1 MARLYISEKQKT
13 MEKIR
18 YISLDTTS
26 PYHNLATEEYLLQQ
40 TTDNVFMLWR
50 NDNTIVVGKHQ
61 NTAAEINQEYVDSH
75 HVNVVRRLT
84 GGGAVFHD
92 SGNLNFTFIQNVEA
106 GKKEIDFLRY
116 LQPIVDAL
124 QSLGV
129 PAEFSG
135 RNDLVIN
142 GQKISGNAMTF
153 FGNRVLEHGTLLFSS
168 QMSDVADALKV
179 DPDKF
184 IDKAVK
190 SVRSRVTNIS
200 EHLPKPMTVL
210 EFKDYLMDFIMRQN
224 QMTAL
229 QNLTEKEE
237 AVVSQLMEEK
247 YQTWEWNYGRSPEY
261 SMNKKMRTK
270 GGSVQVIADIREGRF
285 RDLQFFGDFFG
296 EKDPQE
302 LANQL
307 LGIRFDKTAI
317 ADALANTIIND
328 YFHNVTTDELINL
341 LTL

>member
-1 MARLYISEKQKT
+1 
-13 MEKIR
+13 MESIR
-18 YISLDTTS
+18 YISLDSTS

-40 TTDNVFMLWR
+40 TTDNIFMLWR

-92 SGNLNFTFIQNVEA
+92 SGNLNFTFIQNVDA

-124 QSLGV
+124 RSLGV

-168 QMSDVADALKV
+168 QMSDVANALKV

-210 EFKDYLMDFIMRQN
+210 EFKDYLMSFIMRQN
-224 QMTAL
+224 QMTEL
-229 QNLTEKEE
+229 QNLTDEEE
-237 AVVSQLMEEK
+237 AIVGKLVTEK
-247 YQTWEWNYGRSPEY
+247 YATWEWNYGRSPEY

-302 LANQL
+302 LADQL
-307 LGIRFDKTAI
+307 IGIRMDKTAV
-317 ADALANTIIND
+317 ADALTNINVND
-328 YFHNVTTDELINL
+328 FFHNVTTDELINL
-341 LTL
+341 LIL

>member
-1 MARLYISEKQKT
+1 
-13 MEKIR
+13 
-18 YISLDTTS
+18 
-26 PYHNLATEEYLLQQ
+26 
-40 TTDNVFMLWR
+40 MLWQ

-92 SGNLNFTFIQNVEA
+92 IGNLNFTFIQNVEA

-168 QMSDVADALKV
+168 QMADVSAALKV

-200 EHLPKPMTVL
+200 DHLPKPMMVV
-210 EFKDYLMDFIMRQN
+210 EFKDYLMDYIMRQN
-224 QMTAL
+224 QMTEL
-229 QNLTEKEE
+229 QNLTDAEE
-237 AVVSQLMEEK
+237 AIIGKLVKDK
-247 YQTWEWNYGRSPEY
+247 YQTWEWNYGKSPEY

-270 GGSVQVIADIREGRF
+270 GGSVQVIADIQKGII

-302 LANQL
+302 LADQL
-307 LGIRFDKTAI
+307 IGIRMDRQSVAE
-317 ADALANTIIND
+317 ALAKTNIND
-328 YFHNVTTDELINL
+328 YFHNVTNEEIVNL
-341 LTL
+341 LTV

>member
-1 MARLYISEKQKT
+1 
-13 MEKIR
+13 MEHIR
-18 YISLDTTS
+18 YITLDTTS
-26 PYHNLATEEYLLQQ
+26 PYHNLAVEEYLLQQ
-40 TTDNVFMLWR
+40 TTDNVFMLWQ
-50 NDNTIVVGKHQ
+50 NDNTIVIGRHQ

-92 SGNLNFTFIQNVEA
+92 TGNLNFTFIQNVEP

-129 PAEFSG
+129 PASFSG

-168 QMSDVADALKV
+168 QMSDLANALKV

-200 EHLPKPMTVL
+200 DHLPHPMTVL
-210 EFKDYLMDFIMRQN
+210 EFKDYLMEFIMKDN
-224 QMTAL
+224 HL
-229 QNLTEKEE
+229 SGIQNLTEEE
-237 AVVSQLMEEK
+237 ESIVNRLMEEK
-247 YQTWEWNYGRSPEY
+247 YQTWEWNYGKSPEY
-261 SMNKKMRTK
+261 SMNKKIRTK
-270 GGSVQVIADIREGRF
+270 GGTVQVIADVSEGLI
-285 RDLQFFGDFFG
+285 RDLRFYGDFFAG
-296 EKDPQE
+296 KDPQE
-302 LANQL
+302 LTNQL
-307 LGIRFDKTAI
+307 WGVRLDKPSI
-317 ADALANTIIND
+317 SNALADININD
-328 YFHNVTTDELINL
+328 YFHDVTHEDIINL

>member
-1 MARLYISEKQKT
+1 
-13 MEKIR
+13 
-18 YISLDTTS
+18 
-26 PYHNLATEEYLLQQ
+26 
-40 TTDNVFMLWR
+40 MLWQ

-75 HVNVVRRLT
+75 HVNVVRRQT

-92 SGNLNFTFIQNVEA
+92 IGNLNFTFIQNVEA

-168 QMSDVADALKV
+168 QMADVSAALKV

-200 EHLPKPMTVL
+200 DHLPKPMTVV
-210 EFKDYLMDFIMRQN
+210 EFKDYLMDYIMRQN
-224 QMTAL
+224 QMTEL
-229 QNLTEKEE
+229 QNLTDAEE
-237 AVVSQLMEEK
+237 AIIGKLVKDK
-247 YQTWEWNYGRSPEY
+247 YQTWEWNYGKSPEY

-270 GGSVQVIADIREGRF
+270 GGSVQVIADIQKGII

-296 EKDPQE
+296 EKDPKD
-302 LANQL
+302 LADQL
-307 LGIRFDKTAI
+307 IGIRMDKSAVSEV
-317 ADALANTIIND
+317 LAKTNIND
-328 YFHNVTTDELINL
+328 YFHNVTNEEIVNL
-341 LTL
+341 LTV

>member
-1 MARLYISEKQKT
+1 MKQL
-13 MEKIR
+13 R
-18 YISLDTTS
+18 YISLTSTS
-26 PYHNLATEEYLLQQ
+26 PYHNLAVEEYLLQQ
-40 TTDNVFMLWR
+40 TTDNVFMLWQ
-50 NDNTIVVGKHQ
+50 NDNTIVIGRHQ
-61 NTAAEINQEYVDSH
+61 NTAAEVNQEYVDSH
-75 HVNVVRRLT
+75 HVNIVRRLT

-92 SGNLNFTFIQNVEA
+92 TGNLNFTFIQNVEP
-106 GKKEIDFLRY
+106 GKKEIDFLKY

-129 PAEFSG
+129 PAAFSG

-153 FGNRVLEHGTLLFSS
+153 FGDRVLEHGTLLFSS
-168 QMSDVADALKV
+168 QMSDLANALKV

-210 EFKDYLMDFIMRQN
+210 EFKDYLMDFIMKQN

-247 YQTWEWNYGRSPEY
+247 YQTWEWNYGKSPEY
-261 SMNKKMRTK
+261 SMNKKIRTK
-270 GGSVQVIADIREGRF
+270 GGTVQVVADIRDGLI
-285 RDLQFFGDFFG
+285 RDLRFFGDFFG

-302 LANQL
+302 LVDQL
-307 LGIRFDKTAI
+307 IGIRINRQSI
-317 ADALANTIIND
+317 AEAMTNTNIND
-328 YFHNVTTDELINL
+328 YFHNVTYDDIINL
-341 LTL
+341 LC

>member
-1 MARLYISEKQKT
+1 MN
-13 MEKIR
+13 MEHIR
-18 YISLDTTS
+18 YISLDNTS

-168 QMSDVADALKV
+168 QMADVSAALKV

-200 EHLPKPMTVL
+200 DHLPKPMTVL
-210 EFKDYLMDFIMRQN
+210 EFKDYLMDYIMRQN
-224 QMTAL
+224 QMTEL
-229 QNLTEKEE
+229 QNLIDEEE
-237 AVVSQLMEEK
+237 AIVGKLVTEK
-247 YQTWEWNYGRSPEY
+247 YQTWEWNYGKSPEY
-261 SMNKKMRTK
+261 SMNKKVRTK
-270 GGSVQVIADIREGRF
+270 GGFVQVIADIREGYIH
-285 RDLQFFGDFFG
+285 DLQFFGDFFG

-302 LANQL
+302 LA
-307 LGIRFDKTAI
+307 DKLVGVRMDKSAV
-317 ADALANTIIND
+317 ADALAKININE
-328 YFHNVTTDELINL
+328 YFHNVTNEEIINL
-341 LTL
+341 LTT

>member
-1 MARLYISEKQKT
+1 

-18 YISLDTTS
+18 YISLKSTS
-26 PYHNLATEEYLLQQ
+26 PYHNLAVEEYLLQQ
-40 TTDNVFMLWR
+40 TNDNVFMLWQ
-50 NDNTIVVGKHQ
+50 NENTIVIGKHQ
-61 NTAAEINQEYVDSH
+61 NTAAEVNQEYVDSH

-92 SGNLNFTFIQNVEA
+92 IGNLNFTFIQNVEP

-116 LQPIVDAL
+116 LQPVVDAL

-129 PAEFSG
+129 PASFSG

-168 QMSDVADALKV
+168 QMSDLANALKA

-200 EHLPKPMTVL
+200 DHLPHPMTVL
-210 EFKDYLMDFIMRQN
+210 EFKDYLMEFIMKDN
-224 QMTAL
+224 HL
-229 QNLTEKEE
+229 FGIQNLTEEE
-237 AVVSQLMEEK
+237 ESIVNRLMEEK
-247 YQTWEWNYGRSPEY
+247 YQTWEWNYGKSPEY
-261 SMNKKMRTK
+261 SMNKKIRTK
-270 GGSVQVIADIREGRF
+270 GGTVQVIADIREGHI
-285 RDLQFFGDFFG
+285 RDMQFFGDFFG
-296 EKDPQE
+296 EEDPQE
-302 LANQL
+302 LINL
-307 LGIRFDKTAI
+307 LIGVRLDKPSI
-317 ADALANTIIND
+317 SNALADININD
-328 YFHNVTTDELINL
+328 YFHNVTHEDIINL

>member
-1 MARLYISEKQKT
+1 

-18 YISLDTTS
+18 YITLSSTS
-26 PYHNLATEEYLLQQ
+26 PYHNLAVEEYLLQQ
-40 TTDNVFMLWR
+40 TTDNVFMLWQ
-50 NDNTIVVGKHQ
+50 NDNTIVIGRHQ
-61 NTAAEINQEYVDSH
+61 NTAAEVNQEYVDSH
-75 HVNVVRRLT
+75 HVNIVRRLT

-92 SGNLNFTFIQNVEA
+92 TGNLNFTFIQNVEP
-106 GKKEIDFLRY
+106 GKKEIDFLKY

-129 PAEFSG
+129 PAAFSG

-168 QMSDVADALKV
+168 QMSDLANALKV

-200 EHLPKPMTVL
+200 EHLPKSMTVL
-210 EFKDYLMDFIMRQN
+210 EFKDYLMDFIMKQN

-237 AVVSQLMEEK
+237 TVVSQLMEEK
-247 YQTWEWNYGRSPEY
+247 YQTWEWNYGKSPEY
-261 SMNKKMRTK
+261 SVNKKIRTK
-270 GGSVQVIADIREGRF
+270 GGTVQVVADIRDGLI
-285 RDLQFFGDFFG
+285 RDLRFFGDFFG

-302 LANQL
+302 LVDQL
-307 LGIRFDKTAI
+307 IGIRINRQSI
-317 ADALANTIIND
+317 AEAMTNTNIND
-328 YFHNVTTDELINL
+328 YFHNVTYDDIINL
-341 LTL
+341 LC

>member
-1 MARLYISEKQKT
+1 MKQL
-13 MEKIR
+13 R
-18 YISLDTTS
+18 YISLTSTS
-26 PYHNLATEEYLLQQ
+26 PYHNLAVEEYLLQQ
-40 TTDNVFMLWR
+40 TTDNVFMLWQ
-50 NDNTIVVGKHQ
+50 NDNTIVIGRHQ
-61 NTAAEINQEYVDSH
+61 NTAAEVNQEYVDSH
-75 HVNVVRRLT
+75 HVNIVRRLT

-92 SGNLNFTFIQNVEA
+92 TGNLNFTFIQNVEP
-106 GKKEIDFLRY
+106 GKKEIDFLKY

-129 PAEFSG
+129 PAAFSG

-168 QMSDVADALKV
+168 QMSDLANALKV

-210 EFKDYLMDFIMRQN
+210 EFKDYLMDFIMKQN

-247 YQTWEWNYGRSPEY
+247 YQTWEWNYGKSPEY
-261 SMNKKMRTK
+261 SVNKKIRTK
-270 GGSVQVIADIREGRF
+270 GGTVQVVADIRDGLIC
-285 RDLQFFGDFFG
+285 DLRFFGDFFG

-302 LANQL
+302 LVDQL
-307 LGIRFDKTAI
+307 IGIRINRQSI
-317 ADALANTIIND
+317 AEAMTNTNIND
-328 YFHNVTTDELINL
+328 YFHNVTYDDIINL
-341 LTL
+341 LC

>member
-1 MARLYISEKQKT
+1 
-13 MEKIR
+13 MENIR
-18 YISLDTTS
+18 YISLNNTS

-40 TTDNVFMLWR
+40 TTDNIFMLWQ

-75 HVNVVRRLT
+75 HVNVVRRQT

-92 SGNLNFTFIQNVEA
+92 IGNLNFTFIQNVEA

-168 QMSDVADALKV
+168 QMADVSAALKV

-200 EHLPKPMTVL
+200 DHLPKPMTVV
-210 EFKDYLMDFIMRQN
+210 EFKDYLMDYIMRQN
-224 QMTAL
+224 QMTEL
-229 QNLTEKEE
+229 QNLTDAEE
-237 AVVSQLMEEK
+237 AIIGKLVKDK
-247 YQTWEWNYGRSPEY
+247 YQTWEWNYGKSPEY

-270 GGSVQVIADIREGRF
+270 GGSVQVIADIQKGII

-296 EKDPQE
+296 EKDPKD
-302 LANQL
+302 LADQL
-307 LGIRFDKTAI
+307 IGIRMDKSAVSEV
-317 ADALANTIIND
+317 LAKTNIND
-328 YFHNVTTDELINL
+328 YFHNVTNEEIVNL
-341 LTL
+341 LTV

>member
-1 MARLYISEKQKT
+1 
-13 MEKIR
+13 
-18 YISLDTTS
+18 
-26 PYHNLATEEYLLQQ
+26 
-40 TTDNVFMLWR
+40 MLWQ
-50 NDNTIVVGKHQ
+50 NDNTIVIGRHQ

-92 SGNLNFTFIQNVEA
+92 TGNLNFTFIQNVES

-129 PAEFSG
+129 PVAFSG

-168 QMSDVADALKV
+168 QMSDLANALKA

-200 EHLPKPMTVL
+200 DHLPHPMTVL
-210 EFKDYLMDFIMRQN
+210 EFRDYLMDYIMKDN
-224 QMTAL
+224 QL
-229 QNLTEKEE
+229 SGIQNLTKEE
-237 AVVSQLMEEK
+237 EAIVNRLMEEK
-247 YQTWEWNYGRSPEY
+247 YQTWEWNYGKSPEY
-261 SMNKKMRTK
+261 SMNKKIRTK
-270 GGSVQVIADIREGRF
+270 GGTVQVIADIRDGHL
-285 RDLQFFGDFFG
+285 RDLQFYGDFFG

-302 LANQL
+302 LINQL
-307 LGIRFDKTAI
+307 IELRLDKATLTTS
-317 ADALANTIIND
+317 LANININD
-328 YFHNVTTDELINL
+328 YFHNVTHDDIINL

>member
-1 MARLYISEKQKT
+1 

-18 YISLDTTS
+18 YITLNSTS
-26 PYHNLATEEYLLQQ
+26 PYHNLAVEEYLLQQ

-50 NDNTIVVGKHQ
+50 NDNTVVVGKHQ

-116 LQPIVDAL
+116 LRPIVDAL
-124 QSLGV
+124 RSLGV

-168 QMSDVADALKV
+168 QMSDVANALKV

-210 EFKDYLMDFIMRQN
+210 EFKDYLMSFIMRQN
-224 QMTAL
+224 QMTEL
-229 QNLTEKEE
+229 QNLTDEE
-237 AVVSQLMEEK
+237 ETIVGKLVTEK
-247 YQTWEWNYGRSPEY
+247 YATWEWNYGRSPEY

-302 LANQL
+302 LADQL
-307 LGIRFDKTAI
+307 LGIRMDKTAV
-317 ADALANTIIND
+317 ADALTNINVND
-328 YFHNVTTDELINL
+328 FFHNVTNEELIDL
-341 LTL
+341 LTK